1 MTTPEWHTVDQNL
14 NGEIW
19 KVCPGFPDYAV
30 SSKGRVL
37 SRAKISKRKSHGGK
51 TAGFATVGK
60 LLKLQAGAHGYL
72 KVNLGYTK
80 QRMVHG
86 LVARAFLGVRPE
98 GAQVNHKNGKKA
110 DNRVENLEYCTP
122 KENIAHALE
131 TGLRKG
137 KLTEEQKVEIRA
149 RYLKGESCLEMAKD
163 YNVHN
168 SSLAAVCRELDKP
181 QTIRARLKTSK
192 LTVQQIRQIKTRL
205 AAGQTLS
212 SIARDFS
219 VSRTTVSYIKTGKTW
234 SGV

>member
-110 DNRVENLEYCTP
+110 DNRIENLEYCTP
-122 KENIAHALE
+122 KENIAHTYE
-131 TGLRKG
+131 T
-137 KLTEEQKVEIRA
+137 
-149 RYLKGESCLEMAKD
+149 
-163 YNVHN
+163 
-168 SSLAAVCRELDKP
+168 
-181 QTIRARLKTSK
+181 RLKTSK
-192 LTVQQIRQIKTRL
+192 LSLQQVRQIKTRL